1 MGSDGYEL
9 KLIVQKWAENGI
21 FQFFELGSYILQ
33 GIKLLHL
40 VLREVYGTLIRFL
53 IMILNSSK
61 EAITCSQTSGI
72 SLMFW
77 KVSNFLKIFQW
88 KFKKSIWSFLTS
100 QMIIKSENEL
110 IFKNFDSWK
119 FFMRSDIFRDI
130 CYFLQFFLFL
140 AKKMLFWALMIVK
153 WN

>member
-1 MGSDGYEL
+1 MGSDGYEV
-9 KLIVQKWAENGI
+9 KLVVQKWAENGI
-21 FQFFELGSYILQ
+21 FQFFELSSYILQ
-33 GIKLLHL
+33 DIKLLHL

-53 IMILNSSK
+53 IMILKSSK

-100 QMIIKSENEL
+100 PVIIKSENKL
-110 IFKNFDSWK
+110 IFENFDSWK
-119 FFMRSDIFRDI
+119 FFVGSDIFWDI
-130 CYFLQFFLFL
+130 CNFFQFFLIFS
-140 AKKMLFWALMIVK
+140 
-153 WN
+153 